1 MIDRLMTV
9 ADLFAAEYAGMVR
22 LAHLMTG
29 SNEAAEEL
37 VQESF
42 VKVMHRWH
50 AVRDPGGYLRTTV
63 VNACRS
69 WHRRRMVEQRH
80 GSAQARPEAR
90 RDAPHEMADALE
102 ALSPRQR
109 AAVVLRYYADLSE
122 PEIAEALG
130 CRRGTV
136 KSLLHRGLATLREG
150 LA

>member
-42 VKVMHRWH
+42 VKVMHRWDE
-50 AVRDPGGYLRTTV
+50 VRDPGGYLRTTV

-69 WHRRRMVEQRH
+69 WHRHRAVEQRH

-109 AAVVLRYYADLSE
+109 AAVVLRFYADLSE

-136 KSLLHRGLATLREG
+136 KSLLHRGLATLREA